1 MADQWPL
8 QSFLEL
14 GPLPGAVPCAR
25 LHVRHLLWEW
35 KLTDF
40 SEAAELVVSELLTN
54 AVQASQAM
62 EFLTPV
68 RMWLLSDKQRVLIL
82 IWDASPQLPVRMYSR
97 DDAENGRGLLLV
109 ETISTRWNWYFVHDS
124 GGKVV
129 WARNRSERNHGSSP
143 VNWTVRHATG
153 LDLPPV
159 DDTVFLEPHRLRH
172 VLETALAGTAGG
184 VRVAGTLDRRLVFLE
199 DRGRPVGR
207 GGPVRAAAP
216 DWAEP

>member
-1 MADQWPL
+1 MDGRAATARLGGPVRLADARTGGALCDHRNTRAWMMPIPPFTPHRGHDMADQWPL

-14 GPLPGAVPCAR
+14 GPLPSAVPCAR
-25 LHVRHLLWEW
+25 LHVRQLLWEW

-68 RMWLLSDKQRVLIL
+68 RMWLLSDKRRVLIL
-82 IWDASPQLPVRMYSR
+82 IWDASPQPPVRMYSR

-109 ETISTRWNWYFVHDS
+109 ETISTRWNWYFPHDP

-129 WARNRSERNHGSSP
+129 WAQI
-143 VNWTVRHATG
+143 
-153 LDLPPV
+153 
-159 DDTVFLEPHRLRH
+159 
-172 VLETALAGTAGG
+172 GT
-184 VRVAGTLDRRLVFLE
+184 E
-199 DRGRPVGR
+199 SQ
-207 GGPVRAAAP
+207 
-216 DWAEP
+216 